1 MGLRDVILAPD
12 SSRHKI
18 FFGGKG
24 WVRCSRRIAA
34 LPCHSSS
41 GSSRHEISWKICRF
55 SAVRPEPRSL
65 NKSRGLAPFSRLVP
79 SASSVDRQMT
89 PAWFAR
95 LSRASRFR
103 LAHWRTGC
111 SRSLRSRSSLA
122 HHAACREGRGGRS
135 RVEKRVVLA
144 RGALRSGPP
153 VPWGESSRC
162 FSRLLPSY
170 PAEPSGS

>member
-55 SAVRPEPRSL
+55 SAVRPEPRSTQEPH
-65 NKSRGLAPFSRLVP
+65 GLAPFSRLFRFTA
-79 SASSVDRQMT
+79 SADRQMT
-89 PAWFAR
+89 PALFVPLFRACA
-95 LSRASRFR
+95 LSRHSLADWLFALPAVALIPCAQHCAGLRAGVVGRWTMPCLSRR
-103 LAHWRTGC
+103 GAVG
-111 SRSLRSRSSLA
+111 RSSA
-122 HHAACREGRGGRS
+122 
-135 RVEKRVVLA
+135 
-144 RGALRSGPP
+144 
-153 VPWGESSRC
+153 
-162 FSRLLPSY
+162 
-170 PAEPSGS
+170 